1 MTELRPL
8 SAEMQGPVE
17 DFFARVP
24 ESDHNS
30 FAEDVFAPGT
40 VSSWLQDTRGRRS
53 VALDGDHVVGYVAI
67 LPMVGWS
74 LHVGSLRVVVDVER
88 RGQASVG
95 SRPGLACWPGS
106 SWG

>member
-1 MTELRPL
+1 
-8 SAEMQGPVE
+8 
-17 DFFARVP
+17 
-24 ESDHNS
+24 
-30 FAEDVFAPGT
+30 

-53 VALDGDHVVGYVAI
+53 VALDDDHVVGYVAI